1 MKEGF
6 KRSKTGDRE
15 TNEEILQSHSH
26 LPPPE
31 SGPSQNVFFPVS
43 FCVPGFFFFNRRNVL
58 SFAKPVSFTRPL
70 VDQQWA
76 SHSLKSF
83 IPWPFSP
90 SITLHILN

>member
-43 FCVPGFFFFNRRNVL
+43 FCVPGFFF
-58 SFAKPVSFTRPL
+58 STGEMCC
-70 VDQQWA
+70 
-76 SHSLKSF
+76 HSQNLCHSQD
-83 IPWPFSP
+83 
-90 SITLHILN
+90 LL

>member
-43 FCVPGFFFFNRRNVL
+43 FCVPGFFFFQQ
-58 SFAKPVSFTRPL
+58 AKCAVIRKTCVIHKTSCRP
-70 VDQQWA
+70 
-76 SHSLKSF
+76 
-83 IPWPFSP
+83 
-90 SITLHILN
+90 TMG

>member
-43 FCVPGFFFFNRRNVL
+43 FCVPGFFFF
-58 SFAKPVSFTRPL
+58 STGEMCC
-70 VDQQWA
+70 
-76 SHSLKSF
+76 HSQNLCHSQD
-83 IPWPFSP
+83 
-90 SITLHILN
+90 LL